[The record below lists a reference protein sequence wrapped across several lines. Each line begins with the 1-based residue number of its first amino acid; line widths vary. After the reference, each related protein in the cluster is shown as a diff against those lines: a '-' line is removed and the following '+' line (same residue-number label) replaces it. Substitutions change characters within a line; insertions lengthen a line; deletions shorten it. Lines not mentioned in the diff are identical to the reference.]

1 MFDLGKCRD
10 SWNELKEVNVFHIRH
25 ATEFMVQ
32 SSFFN
37 MSQSKVLPV
46 NFTEFAIIKL
56 PYSLALLVCGKKMG
70 LTNDW

>member
-1 MFDLGKCRD
+1 M
-10 SWNELKEVNVFHIRH
+10 SHIRH
-25 ATEFMVQ
+25 ATEFVVQ
-32 SSFFN
+32 SSLFN

-56 PYSLALLVCGKKMG
+56 PHSLALLVCGKKMG